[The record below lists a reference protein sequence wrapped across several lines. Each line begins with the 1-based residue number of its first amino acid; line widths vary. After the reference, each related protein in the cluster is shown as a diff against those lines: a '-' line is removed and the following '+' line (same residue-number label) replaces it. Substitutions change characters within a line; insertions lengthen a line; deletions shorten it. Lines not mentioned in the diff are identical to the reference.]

1 MSAREKSELP
11 EQLPPQNIE
20 AEIAVLGSMLL
31 SQDAIAQSIE
41 ILDKRFFYK
50 TTHQKIFQTV
60 IELYDATSAVDLLT
74 LSEELKN
81 RNMLEDV
88 GGPAYLATISNSVPS
103 AANILH
109 YARIVREKYVLR
121 SLINSSTKIIKKC
134 YDPVDNVDSLLDE
147 SERAVFEIVSHKME
161 GKIFSMK
168 DLIKSSIT
176 TIDSLYQRQSS
187 ITGVP
192 TGYNDFDSLT
202 AGLQKSDL
210 VVVAGRPSMGK
221 SAFVCC
227 IAEHAILEE
236 KLPVAIFSLEMSK
249 EQLVHRILCSHARVN
264 AHQVRRGF
272 LKPEDWPKLTA
283 AAGKLAEAPLFID
296 DTAGSSVLELRA
308 KARRLKA
315 RHDIKLIIVDYMQL
329 MRSNYRSEN
338 RQQEISEISRNLKDL
353 ARELGVPLIAV
364 SQLSRAA
371 EMRQDKR
378 PQLSDLRES
387 GAIEQDADLVVL
399 LFREE
404 YYNTNSEEDNKGVA
418 DVIIAKQRNGPV
430 GTVKLAFIKEYT
442 RFENLY
448 KMEVNLS

>member
-1 MSAREKSELP
+1 MSPREKSDLP

-31 SQDAIAQSIE
+31 SQDAISQSVE
-41 ILDKRFFYK
+41 LLDKLFFYK
-50 TTHQKIFQTV
+50 DSHQKIFQTIV
-60 IELYDATSAVDLLT
+60 ELYDTSLAVDLLT

-81 RNMLEDV
+81 RDMLDNI

-103 AANILH
+103 AANIQH
-109 YARIVREKYVLR
+109 YARIVKEKYVLR

-134 YDPVDNVDSLLDE
+134 YDPVDNVDRLLDE
-147 SERAVFEIVSHKME
+147 SERAIFEIVSHKME
-161 GKIFSMK
+161 GKISSIK

-176 TIDSLYQRQSS
+176 TIDNLYQRQSS

-202 AGLQKSDL
+202 AGLQNSDL
-210 VVVAGRPSMGK
+210 IVVAGRPSMGK
-221 SAFVCC
+221 SAFICC
-227 IAEHAILEE
+227 VAEHAILEE
-236 KLPVAIFSLEMSK
+236 KIPVAIFSLEMSK

-272 LKPEDWPKLTA
+272 LRPEDWPKLTS

-329 MRSNYRSEN
+329 MRSSYRSES
-338 RQQEISEISRNLKDL
+338 RQQEISEISRSLKDL
-353 ARELGVPLIAV
+353 AKELGVPLIAV

-404 YYNTNSEEDNKGVA
+404 YYSPSGEENKGVA
-418 DVIIAKQRNGPV
+418 DLIIAKQRNGPV
-430 GTVKLAFIKEYT
+430 DTVKLAFIKEYT